1 WSYGILGT
9 SGGDGFCE
17 VIAIDR
23 SRITILLF
31 LSYYSKLIFFS
42 YILRC
47 LLRLIIIILNRGSN
61 ATQFILVQLVVLRC
75 LLRIIIIIL
84 NRVQLG
90 SPPSGNRA
98 AAFEVGGQVI
108 IAPTWAMQV
117 FYFLHFAAVCPPT
130 RSATGFPPNL

>member
-1 WSYGILGT
+1 MELRNLGNFRRRWILR
-9 SGGDGFCE
+9 
-17 VIAIDR
+17 DR
-23 SRITILLF
+23 SRITIQLF

-42 YILRC
+42 YI
-47 LLRLIIIILNRGSN
+47 
-61 ATQFILVQLVVLRC
+61 LRC

-108 IAPTWAMQV
+108 SAPTRAMQV
-117 FYFLHFAAVCPPT
+117 FCFLLFATVCPPT